1 MSNRYDILE
10 SISQREDRTM
20 PAENAEL
27 VRIANDIR
35 RAVQSGPGNEKESG
49 ASTYNVA
56 EINEL
61 EKRIAEKYAKEN
73 NCWIP
78 ISDIF
83 SLGIPGPS
91 GSESDTYISKDGY
104 IYKSNNLLH
113 CKDSIIVALEKF
125 IFYNTIFPD
134 SHYSFVGFTGFD
146 GRSVF
151 PVVKQQLI
159 KGGKP
164 AQNNEIDCYMAAI
177 GFEKLDLGKFQ
188 NREFLVWDIL
198 PKNVLKDESGDIF
211 IIDIEIQYRG
221 K

>member
-1 MSNRYDILE
+1 
-10 SISQREDRTM
+10 M
-20 PAENAEL
+20 PAENAKL
-27 VRIANDIR
+27 VQIANDIR

-56 EINEL
+56 EINE
-61 EKRIAEKYAKEN
+61 
-73 NCWIP
+73 
-78 ISDIF
+78 
-83 SLGIPGPS
+83 
-91 GSESDTYISKDGY
+91 
-104 IYKSNNLLH
+104 
-113 CKDSIIVALEKF
+113 LEKF